1 MTSVTPP
8 WHAVVIG
15 GGLTGLA
22 AAHALLLRGATSGQP
37 VCVTVLEA
45 SGRAGGKVQTHRAGD
60 SVIELGAD
68 SFLARKQAAV
78 RLCRELGIDDFV
90 GTGPDANR
98 TYLAQDGQ
106 LHAFPRGTY
115 MGIPVFADGIAQSP
129 FLSPEGKQRALLD
142 LELPD
147 GSPDGDE
154 SIRAFLVRRF
164 GEEMV
169 ERIAEAVM
177 SGIYGGLAEE
187 LSLLATFPE
196 FRAMEREYGSVLK
209 ALQARVQAASS
220 SSAAASLSRDVAQAS
235 ATTATAAPAT
245 ASSAISTAG
254 VAAGAV
260 APPTGPSA
268 TPPSTFLTLRGGLDR
283 LASALTKRIA
293 EYGGE
298 VVLNRPVKSIRRPDP
313 TRASVAGGGVLQVSP
328 QYEIQLE
335 NGTPILCDAVVVAT
349 PAWVAATLLDD
360 ELLCD
365 DLRAIPYGSVA
376 TVVLLYD
383 AADWPQPPTG
393 SGFVVPRREGTAVTA
408 VTWTSSKWPHSVH
421 QGQVAIRAFVGRSG
435 DDTLVTQSD
444 ETIVAAVVKDLK
456 RLMGASTPVASVKE
470 AVVTRWLKAMPQYRV
485 GHLDRVARL
494 LARAET
500 NYPHLV
506 LAGAAYAG
514 GVGIPD
520 CIVQG
525 EQAAEALWSKR

>member
-1 MTSVTPP
+1 MTVLTRP

-15 GGLTGLA
+15 AGLTGLA
-22 AAHALLLRGATSGQP
+22 AAHALLSRAAASGQP
-37 VCVTVLEA
+37 VKVTVLEA
-45 SGRAGGKVQTHRAGD
+45 SGRTGGKVHTHHAGD

-90 GTGPDANR
+90 GTGPDANQ
-98 TYLAQDGQ
+98 TYLAQDGR

-115 MGIPVFADGIAQSP
+115 MGIPVFAEGIAQSP
-129 FLSPEGKQRALLD
+129 FLSPEGKRRALLD

-154 SIRAFLVRRF
+154 SIRTFLVRRF
-164 GEEMV
+164 GDEMV

-196 FRAMEREYGSVLK
+196 FRTMEREYGSVLK
-209 ALQARVQAASS
+209 ALQARMQAVTASS
-220 SSAAASLSRDVAQAS
+220 APASLSRDAVQER
-235 ATTATAAPAT
+235 
-245 ASSAISTAG
+245 AG
-254 VAAGAV
+254 TGA
-260 APPTGPSA
+260 GPSA
-268 TPPSTFLTLRGGLDR
+268 TTTSATTSAATARPTSTFLTLRGGLEN
-283 LASALTKRIA
+283 LASALTKRIE

-298 VVLNRPVKSIRRPDP
+298 VLLNSPVNAIRKPTSAQWPDERRSTAEQP
-313 TRASVAGGGVLQVSP
+313 HR
-328 QYEIQLE
+328 YEIQLE
-335 NGTPILCDAVVVAT
+335 NGAPILCDAVVVST
-349 PAWVAATLLDD
+349 PAWAAAHLLED
-360 ELLCD
+360 EPLCD

-383 AADWPQPPTG
+383 KEDWPQPPTG

-408 VTWTSSKWPHSVH
+408 VTWTSSKWPQSVN

-435 DDTLVTQSD
+435 DDTLVRQTD
-444 ETIVAAVVKDLK
+444 EKIVAAVLADLG
-456 RLMGASTPVASVKE
+456 RLMRASGPVASVKE
-470 AVVTRWLKAMPQYRV
+470 AVVTRWIKAMPQYRV

-494 LARAET
+494 LARAAT
-500 NYPHLV
+500 VYPHLM

-525 EQAAEALWSKR
+525 EQAAEALWSTR